1 MGKKTNLR
9 GIYNLPGY
17 QLETL
22 HGGIPAAACSK
33 QAACCKT
40 PAIQL
45 FCSDCTYAS
54 PPNSIESYVNNQ
66 KSTLK
71 KKMRKGGKKNRGK
84 QLFLFSN

>member
-1 MGKKTNLR
+1 MEKQQNNLR

-17 QLETL
+17 LLEF
-22 HGGIPAAACSK
+22 PAAACSK
-33 QAACCKT
+33 QAGCSKT

-45 FCSDCTYAS
+45 FCSDCTSA
-54 PPNSIESYVNNQ
+54 PTPNSIQLYINNQ

-71 KKMRKGGKKNRGK
+71 KKIEKEEKNREN

>member
-1 MGKKTNLR
+1 MEQKKNNLR

-17 QLETL
+17 LLETL

-33 QAACCKT
+33 QAGCCKT

-54 PPNSIESYVNNQ
+54 PPNSIELYVNNQ

-71 KKMRKGGKKNRGK
+71 KNPLENEGKK
-84 QLFLFSN
+84 